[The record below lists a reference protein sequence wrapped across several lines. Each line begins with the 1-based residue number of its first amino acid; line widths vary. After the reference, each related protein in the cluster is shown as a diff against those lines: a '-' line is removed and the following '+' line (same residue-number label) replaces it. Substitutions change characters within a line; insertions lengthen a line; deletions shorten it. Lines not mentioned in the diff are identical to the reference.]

1 VIDRRPFDLVVDTS
15 AVMSI
20 VNDEHG
26 RDALARALS
35 ESNGP
40 TIAAPTRLELSIVAE
55 ARGGPDGAGDA
66 LAVLDAADAVTF
78 PYDERLADLAFDAWA
93 RFGKGRHPA
102 ALNFGDCFSYGLA
115 VHLDVPL
122 LCVGRDFART
132 DVSLI
137 DVTSR

>member
-55 ARGGPDGAGDA
+55 AKGGPDGAGDA
-66 LAVLDAADAVTF
+66 LGPWVRIDRRAPPREWAPLRSSVAARNEVRWMEITPKF
-78 PYDERLADLAFDAWA
+78 RHCP
-93 RFGKGRHPA
+93 RF
-102 ALNFGDCFSYGLA
+102 FGY
-115 VHLDVPL
+115 
-122 LCVGRDFART
+122 
-132 DVSLI
+132 
-137 DVTSR
+137 